1 MADTFVL
8 IFMGRPMLGTK
19 QGRGAPSETSTQE
32 GFFNTMKE
40 GKAAM
45 SETSSQKKWQVRSAI
60 HDNEEAESLEREELA
75 LNDVL
80 RFPSE
85 TQAHEQVDELML
97 GKEMTMQ
104 KCKKKSRKHSSYS
117 STGQSSEGSE
127 LRSDSPVALS
137 QDTSFK
143 LPVTQVRSLLG
154 FHHS

>member
-1 MADTFVL
+1 
-8 IFMGRPMLGTK
+8 
-19 QGRGAPSETSTQE
+19 
-32 GFFNTMKE
+32 MKE

-45 SETSSQKKWQVRSAI
+45 SETSSQKKWQVGSAI

-80 RFPSE
+80 RLPSE

-104 KCKKKSRKHSSYS
+104 KMQKCKKKSRKHSSYS
-117 STGQSSEGSE
+117 STGRSSEGSE
-127 LRSDSPVALS
+127 LRSDSPLALS
-137 QDTSFK
+137 QDTSFNV
-143 LPVTQVRSLLG
+143 PVTQVRSLLG